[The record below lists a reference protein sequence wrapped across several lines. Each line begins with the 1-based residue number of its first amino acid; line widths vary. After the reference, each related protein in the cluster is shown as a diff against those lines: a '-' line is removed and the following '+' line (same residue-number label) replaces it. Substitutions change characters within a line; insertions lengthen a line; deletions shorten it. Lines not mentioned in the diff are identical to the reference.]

1 MAKLLQLLIA
11 AIATLVASLA
21 ITTTVVEA
29 QVANIVTPAFFNGI
43 RNRAG
48 NNCAGKSFYTREA
61 FIQAARSYPSFGN
74 RGSDAGSKREIA
86 AFFAHVTHETGSMC
100 YIEEINKAE
109 YCDRSRYPCA
119 QGKRYYGRGPLQ
131 LTWNYNYAEA
141 GKANGFDGVANPDI
155 VARDPVL
162 AWRTALWFWMTNVR
176 AVLPQGFGATIRKIN
191 SMECNGGNTPAVN
204 ARVSYYTQYCQQLGI
219 GVDANARC

>member
-1 MAKLLQLLIA
+1 MGNLQLLIA
-11 AIATLVASLA
+11 AIAILMA
-21 ITTTVVEA
+21 TVVDA

-43 RNRAG
+43 RNRAP

-74 RGSDAGSKREIA
+74 RGSDVGSKREIA
-86 AFFAHVTHETGSMC
+86 AFFAHVTHETGIGMC
-100 YIEEINKAE
+100 YIEEINKGE
-109 YCDRSRYPCA
+109 YCDRTRYPCA
-119 QGKRYYGRGPLQ
+119 QGKKYYGRGPLQ
-131 LTWNYNYAEA
+131 LTWNYNYAEC
-141 GKANGFDGVANPDI
+141 GKANNFDGVNNPDI

-191 SMECNGGNTPAVN
+191 GMECNGGNTPAVN

-219 GVDANARC
+219 NVDANARC